1 VIDETSVNV
10 LRNLN
15 LRLDGRDVVLEI
27 MMAGELVR
35 REA

>member
-1 VIDETSVNV
+1 VIDEAIVNV
-10 LRNLN
+10 LRDLN